1 MKLNQQI
8 VLIACAGFL
17 AATTFCFASE
27 TNAHFAL
34 VASATTNRPASWA
47 RPLILPGVTNFYEVT
62 TNLYRGAQPTVAGM
76 KELKAMGIK
85 TVINLRS
92 FHSDKDEVVDT
103 GLKSIRFEVKPW
115 HAEEEDVVGFLKAV
129 TDTNNLPVFVH
140 CQRGAD
146 RTGMMCAMYRIVV
159 CGWTKPEAIEEMK
172 QGGYRFSP
180 VWKNLVAFIEK
191 ADIADIK
198 RRAGISAK

>member
-1 MKLNQQI
+1 VKLNRQI
-8 VLIACAGFL
+8 VLLACTGFL
-17 AATTFCFASE
+17 AATVGCCAGE
-27 TNAHFAL
+27 TNTPPAPATISRPVTWAQPL
-34 VASATTNRPASWA
+34 V
-47 RPLILPGVTNFYEVT
+47 LPGITNLYQVT
-62 TNLYRGAQPTVAGM
+62 TNLYRGAQPTAAGM
-76 KELKAMGIK
+76 AQLKAMGIK

-92 FHSDKDEVVDT
+92 FHSDKDEVTGT

-115 HAEEEDVVGFLKAV
+115 HAEQEDVIGFLKAV

-172 QGGYRFSP
+172 AGGYHFSP
-180 VWKNLVAFIEK
+180 VWRNLVAFVEQ

-198 RRAGISAK
+198 RRTGLPEK